1 MTKKFNSYL
10 GKAGHLAVMS
20 EFLMRG
26 WNVAIPEVDIGD
38 DIFVV
43 QDDNSTLRKVQV
55 KTSMAK
61 STKKGFSAQ
70 FSLSLKN
77 LKNISNIPVHY
88 LFIVRDVSTWTK
100 SIIIRQDYLLDHFQN
115 NNVGSKHNDNLTL
128 YFSYSNNNVN
138 CSGQDFTDYICD
150 YTDFQLSSIKPEK
163 KLFSVIKSLIKIHQ
177 KQFP

>member
-43 QDDNSTLRKVQV
+43 QDDNGTLRKVQV

-61 STKKGFSAQ
+61 PMNKGFSAQ
-70 FSLSLKN
+70 FNISLKN
-77 LKNISNIPVHY
+77 LNNISNIPVHY
-88 LFIVRDVSTWTK
+88 LFIVRNGENWTK
-100 SIIIRQDYLLDHFQN
+100 SVIVRQDYLLDHFQN
-115 NNVGSKHNDNLTL
+115 NKIGSKHNGNLVL
-128 YFSYSNNNVN
+128 YFSYSSENVT
-138 CSGQDFTDYICD
+138 CSGQDFTNYICD
-150 YTDFQLSSIKPEK
+150 YTDFP
-163 KLFSVIKSLIKIHQ
+163 VITH
-177 KQFP
+177 